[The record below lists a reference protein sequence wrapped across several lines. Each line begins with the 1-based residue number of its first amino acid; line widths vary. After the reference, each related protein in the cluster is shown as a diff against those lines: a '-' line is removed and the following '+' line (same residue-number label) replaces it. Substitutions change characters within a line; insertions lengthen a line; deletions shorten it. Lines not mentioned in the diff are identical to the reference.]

1 MDIVGFI
8 QGLNLFDLLVAF
20 FVAAFFV
27 IGYIQGALRRLLGL
41 GIALVSLLLG
51 LNLRDPLGGW
61 LAQYWTHLSGPYVSM
76 IAFGGSFLVIYLVGS
91 ITAQTFYRKT
101 TIFSRASAVDE
112 VVGAILG
119 ALQAILLVGAV
130 ILILDSYY
138 SLPGVVPDP
147 DELGFL
153 RGIHGLYDQ
162 SQIAVLYRTSLLP
175 LFFVLFGW
183 IAPTDLV
190 DRYR

>member
-1 MDIVGFI
+1 VDIVGFI

-27 IGYIQGALRRLLGL
+27 VGYIQGALRRLLGL

-61 LAQYWTHLSGPYVSM
+61 LAQYWTHLPGPYVSM
-76 IAFGGSFLVIYLVGS
+76 IAFGASFLVIYLVGS

-101 TIFSRASAVDE
+101 TIFTRASAVDE
-112 VVGAILG
+112 LVGAILG
-119 ALQAILLVGAV
+119 AVQAILLVGAV
-130 ILILDSYY
+130 IVILDSYY

-147 DELGFL
+147 DELGLL
-153 RGIHGLYDQ
+153 RSIHGLYDQ